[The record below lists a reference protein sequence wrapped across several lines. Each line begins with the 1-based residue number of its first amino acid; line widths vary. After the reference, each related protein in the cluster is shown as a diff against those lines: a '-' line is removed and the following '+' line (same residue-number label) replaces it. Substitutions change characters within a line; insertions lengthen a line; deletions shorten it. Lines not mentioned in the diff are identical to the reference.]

1 MHLSHSWFWPR
12 APWIPVQAAETSCK
26 SSDGGCL
33 LVLQAVAFIVSAA
46 HPHWGTH
53 VCDRLSL
60 LGHGGWMWHC
70 LWPYWGLSE
79 RKKARGSMWS
89 QQLSASSQRWS
100 FNSGSCPPFEPWT
113 DATSDSSSSPDHT
126 ELRWAGDRTSS
137 APTSHAR
144 QQITVNSYVFCT
156 K

>member
-53 VCDRLSL
+53 SVTGFLFLATEAGCGTVS
-60 LGHGGWMWHC
+60 GHTGV
-70 LWPYWGLSE
+70 YQRE
-79 RKKARGSMWS
+79 RRPGAPRG
-89 QQLSASSQRWS
+89 ASSCQRPHS
-100 FNSGSCPPFEPWT
+100 AGVLTQAAVLHSSPGRMPRLTAVHLLTTQNSGGQGTEPPRPPHHMP
-113 DATSDSSSSPDHT
+113 DS
-126 ELRWAGDRTSS
+126 R
-137 APTSHAR
+137 
-144 QQITVNSYVFCT
+144 
-156 K
+156 